1 MNGAIRRH
9 FGKHMNEKT
18 KLRIHN
24 IAAKAALF
32 RSTTDEIFET
42 SNWNNKNRFKKPMY

>member
-1 MNGAIRRH
+1 
-9 FGKHMNEKT
+9 MNEET

-24 IAAKAALF
+24 ITAKAALF

-42 SNWNNKNRFKKPMY
+42 STWNNQNR